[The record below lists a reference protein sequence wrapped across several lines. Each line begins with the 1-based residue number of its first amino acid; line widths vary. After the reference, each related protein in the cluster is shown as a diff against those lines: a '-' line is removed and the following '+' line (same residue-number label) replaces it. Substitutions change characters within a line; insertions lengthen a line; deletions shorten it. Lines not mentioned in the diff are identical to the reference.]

1 MKRFEKRMWLSSP
14 TMHGEELEYM
24 TQAYKTNWMSTIG
37 ENINVIEPTVSQKI
51 GCQYAVALAC
61 GTAALHLAIKLTGL

>member
-37 ENINVIEPTVSQKI
+37 ENINVIEPTVSLPSARRS
-51 GCQYAVALAC
+51 AVSMRWPWLAVRRRC
-61 GTAALHLAIKLTGL
+61 IWR